1 MDSLKC
7 QTSTVTPAE
16 PGGFPVWLR
25 DHERHGDWHRQRHLR
40 PRPGEPHGRPHRL
53 VPHQPPQARAGRSSD
68 RAPRGP
74 DAGLSDKQRR
84 ESVGHLDF
92 LDAVVS
98 IHLNIILGLLLYE
111 PIVEMGLKVP
121 LFETRL
127 FAVILLTN
135 VMPRNL

>member
-1 MDSLKC
+1 
-7 QTSTVTPAE
+7 
-16 PGGFPVWLR
+16 
-25 DHERHGDWHRQRHLR
+25 
-40 PRPGEPHGRPHRL
+40 
-53 VPHQPPQARAGRSSD
+53 
-68 RAPRGP
+68 
-74 DAGLSDKQRR
+74 
-84 ESVGHLDF
+84 LDF